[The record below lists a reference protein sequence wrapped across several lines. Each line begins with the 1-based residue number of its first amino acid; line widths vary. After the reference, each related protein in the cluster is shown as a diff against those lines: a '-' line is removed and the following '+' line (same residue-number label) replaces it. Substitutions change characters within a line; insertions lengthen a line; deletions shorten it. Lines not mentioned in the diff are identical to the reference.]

1 MKIAPSCEACLAKHE
16 LSVRVLEEED
26 PDSKIQTT
34 WNKFSLYYVASQ
46 VSPRLTR
53 ERERERGIW
62 CPSVLFHVIPRNFY
76 NFVPI

>member
-34 WNKFSLYYVASQ
+34 WNKIFPLL
-46 VSPRLTR
+46 RR
-53 ERERERGIW
+53 
-62 CPSVLFHVIPRNFY
+62 
-76 NFVPI
+76 